1 MKTIDIKRDSSAL
14 VLLYPIANILFST
27 LTGAEHYSTFT
38 IMYVFAI
45 LLTCIWRN
53 HCRVDVN
60 FIIIGSVFLI
70 TMSVAYNKSGS
81 ILLQFFSFLL
91 LLDAY
96 HYKDYEETFKKNILE
111 SDKLIF
117 RGICF
122 YLAVLFYT
130 VVFKDGIQ
138 TGWGTVVLYGPYSL
152 SHILAYE
159 LLAILCLALF
169 VYKIKMETKWLVLGA
184 VLEVLI
190 VLTCVRSAILS
201 SAFVLIWLLHSFN
214 LKRKFEYILLGGIV
228 LGILAYFRVFD
239 QVITKSLY
247 AMGNGSITNG
257 REWIVNSV
265 SMIYEES
272 SVFEKV
278 FGSGYEN
285 LLRGNYRY
293 LGTAIQGHNDLLTIL
308 ISFGIVGG
316 GLYTEE
322 LIRFIKGKGGI
333 GCFLMLAVLVYYN
346 GLFLYTSMVIGL
358 IVVRIFFREC
368 GSTRK
373 KNNNGI

>member
-1 MKTIDIKRDSSAL
+1 M
-14 VLLYPIANILFST
+14 
-27 LTGAEHYSTFT
+27 
-38 IMYVFAI
+38 
-45 LLTCIWRN
+45 
-53 HCRVDVN
+53 
-60 FIIIGSVFLI
+60 
-70 TMSVAYNKSGS
+70 
-81 ILLQFFSFLL
+81 
-91 LLDAY
+91 
-96 HYKDYEETFKKNILE
+96 
-111 SDKLIF
+111 
-117 RGICF
+117 
-122 YLAVLFYT
+122 
-130 VVFKDGIQ
+130 
-138 TGWGTVVLYGPYSL
+138 
-152 SHILAYE
+152 
-159 LLAILCLALF
+159 
-169 VYKIKMETKWLVLGA
+169 
-184 VLEVLI
+184 EVLI

-308 ISFGIVGG
+308 ISFGIVGV

-373 KNNNGI
+373 KKNNEI